1 MPELPEVETVK
12 NVLKPIVIGRK
23 ILSIDVLRTS
33 TIEGNINDF
42 AINLQNETFK
52 NVTRIGK
59 YLIFHLTND
68 KVFISHLRMEG
79 KYYELEEKEP
89 DSKYAR
95 VVFHLDNGHK
105 LCYDDSR
112 CFGIMKLSDEGSY
125 LKEEMIEKLGPE
137 PFDIKDVNLLLKK
150 VKKVHKPIKST
161 LLDQTLMTGLGNI
174 YVDEVLFA
182 NKIHPLT
189 PANLITKS
197 EWETIVDNSIRILN
211 DAIKQGGSTIK
222 SYHPGK
228 DIDGNFQ
235 TRLKVYGKSGE
246 ACPRCGNATL
256 RFIKVGGRGTTFCP
270 ICQKK
275 KGAPINVAITGK
287 IASGKSLAT
296 SVFKE
301 KEIPTLSSDQI
312 VHDLYKKEDIAHN
325 IEKMF
330 NLKFKN
336 KEVDIDVLRNY
347 LLIHQKDKKKLERYV
362 HPLVGK
368 EINNFLRTCKER
380 IRVVEVPLLFESKL
394 DQEFDAII
402 VIDIN
407 EKKQMDLLSKRDPNK
422 ALYLKEINKTNKI
435 DENKNKA
442 SYLISN
448 NSTEAEFVK
457 KINQV
462 ITELKRLAM

>member
-12 NVLKPIVIGRK
+12 NVLIPIVKGRK
-23 ILSIDVLRTS
+23 ILKIDVLRMS
-33 TIEGNINDF
+33 TIEGNPEEF
-42 AINLQNETFK
+42 ALNLQNEIFLD
-52 NVTRIGK
+52 VTRIGK

-79 KYYELEEKEP
+79 KYYELDEKDQ

-95 VVFHLDNGHK
+95 VVFHLDNKHK

-112 CFGIMKLSDEGSY
+112 CFGIMKLSNEASFKD
-125 LKEEMIEKLGPE
+125 EEMIAKLGPE
-137 PFDIKDVNLLLKK
+137 PFDVKDINSL
-150 VKKVHKPIKST
+150 VKKTKNIRKPIKST
-161 LLDQTLMTGLGNI
+161 LLDQTLITGLGNI

-182 NKIHPLT
+182 CKIHPLT
-189 PANLITKS
+189 PANLITKN
-197 EWETIVDNSIRILN
+197 EWDLIIKNSVRILN
-211 DAIKQGGSTIK
+211 DAITQGGSTIK

-246 ACPRCGNATL
+246 NCPNCGATL

-296 SVFKE
+296 SIFANNN
-301 KEIPTLSSDQI
+301 IPTMSSDEI
-312 VHDLYKKEDIAHN
+312 VKELYKREDIARS

-330 NLKFKN
+330 SLKFKST
-336 KEVDIDVLRNY
+336 EIDKDLLRDY
-347 LLIHQKDKKKLERYV
+347 LLIHQKDKKKLERYI
-362 HPLVGK
+362 HPLVAK
-368 EINNFLRTCKER
+368 EINNFLSTSKAP

-402 VIDIN
+402 VIDIS
-407 EKKQMDLLSKRDPNK
+407 EKKQNELLNKRDPNK

-448 NSTEAEFVK
+448 NSGETEFVN
-457 KINQV
+457 KINRV
-462 ITELKRLAM
+462 ITELRDLAK

>member
-12 NVLKPIVIGRK
+12 NVLIPVVKGRK
-23 ILSIDVLRTS
+23 ILKIDVLRLS
-33 TIEGNINDF
+33 TIEGNPEEF
-42 AINLQNETFK
+42 SLNLQNETFLDI
-52 NVTRIGK
+52 TRIGK

-79 KYYELEEKEP
+79 KYYELDENDP

-95 VVFHLDNGHK
+95 VVFHLDNNHK

-112 CFGIMKLSDEGSY
+112 CFGIIKLSDEASF
-125 LKEEMIEKLGPE
+125 KNEEMIAKLGPE
-137 PFDIKDVNLLLKK
+137 PFDVKDINSLIKKTKNIR
-150 VKKVHKPIKST
+150 KPIKST
-161 LLDQTLMTGLGNI
+161 LLDQTLITGLGNI

-182 NKIHPLT
+182 CKIHPLT
-189 PANLITKS
+189 PANLISKN
-197 EWETIVDNSIRILN
+197 EWELIIKNSVRILN
-211 DAIKQGGSTIK
+211 DAIAQGGSTIK

-246 ACPRCGNATL
+246 KCPNCDATL

-275 KGAPINVAITGK
+275 KGAPLNVAITGK

-296 SVFKE
+296 SIFANNN
-301 KEIPTLSSDQI
+301 IPTMSSDEI
-312 VHDLYKKEDIAHN
+312 VKELYKREDIARS

-330 NLKFKN
+330 NLKFKGN
-336 KEVDIDVLRNY
+336 EVDKDLLRDY
-347 LLIHQKDKKKLERYV
+347 LLIHQKDKKKLERYI
-362 HPLVGK
+362 HPIVAK
-368 EINNFLRTCKER
+368 EIKNFLSTSKAP

-402 VIDIN
+402 VIDIS
-407 EKKQMDLLSKRDPNK
+407 EKKQNELLNKRDPNK
-422 ALYLKEINKTNKI
+422 ALYLKEINKTNKL

-448 NSTEAEFVK
+448 NSGETEFVNR
-457 KINQV
+457 INRV
-462 ITELKRLAM
+462 ITELKDLAK